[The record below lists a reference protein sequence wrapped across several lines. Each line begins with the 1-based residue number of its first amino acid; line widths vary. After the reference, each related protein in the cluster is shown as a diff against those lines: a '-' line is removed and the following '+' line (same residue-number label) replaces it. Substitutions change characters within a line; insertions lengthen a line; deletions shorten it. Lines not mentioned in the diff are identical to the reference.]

1 MELRKIFFF
10 CLIILCGCSGKW
22 HANQAKKHELLA
34 EAKGVKISHDTVYKD
49 KIITVLVPGD
59 SGSVG
64 VNPAL
69 DTGAFESDIN
79 KNDSLV
85 HYINSLETSI
95 GEWDV
100 ALSGATIDKEKA
112 LGLLMKANRE
122 LAAIRKRIIQGY
134 SKDSTYVF
142 TPDSVTSISVEV
154 KNGLVNKLNYKR
166 KETTLTTKER
176 IPIEIRKVLELGYTH
191 WQLLAAVLLLFVLGF
206 IVGRLT
212 KSG

>member
-1 MELRKIFFF
+1 MKNILYIS
-10 CLIILCGCSGKW
+10 LIIILCGCSGKW
-22 HANQAKKHELLA
+22 HAKQAKKHELLA
-34 EAKGVKISHDTVYKD
+34 EAKGFKISHDTVYKD
-49 KIITVLVPGD
+49 KIIKVLVPGD

-69 DTGAFESDIN
+69 DTGAFANDIN

-85 HYINSLETSI
+85 HYINSLQTSI

-100 ALSGATIDKEKA
+100 ALSGATVDKEKA
-112 LGLLMKANRE
+112 LELLGRANRE
-122 LAAIRKRIIQGY
+122 LSAIRKRIIQGY

-142 TPDSVTSISVEV
+142 APDSVTSISVEV

-166 KETTLTTKER
+166 KDTTLTTKER
-176 IPIEIRKVLELGYTH
+176 IPIEIRKVLEMGYTH
-191 WQLLAAVLLLFVLGF
+191 WQLLGAVLLLFVLGF

>member
-1 MELRKIFFF
+1 MELKKIFFL
-10 CLIILCGCSGKW
+10 CLLILCGCSGKW
-22 HANQAKKHELLA
+22 HAKQAKKHELLA
-34 EAKGVKISHDTVYKD
+34 EAKGVKINRDTVYRD
-49 KIITVLVPGD
+49 KIIKVLVPGD
-59 SGSVG
+59 SGTVG

-69 DTGAFESDIN
+69 DTGAFAGDIN

-95 GEWDV
+95 GEWDA
-100 ALSGATIDKEKA
+100 ALSGATVDKEKA

-122 LAAIRKRIIQGY
+122 LTAIRKRMIQGY

-142 TPDSVTSISVEV
+142 APDSITSISVEV

-176 IPIEIRKVLELGYTH
+176 IPIEIRKVLEMGYTH